1 MKKSYQKILFV
12 LGIPF
17 ILFIILV
24 LVGHSKTKNDS
35 DYYKSI
41 GLKLN
46 GKIEAVKELK
56 YGHDFGVIRID
67 LNYSNIIEYDKRNEL
82 KRYLG
87 VLKNGKADLV
97 FNSISSVKKGDSIAI
112 DIQNYKVFRN
122 GKLVEE
128 NIIGMPSDYIF
139 TPFNEIKSKI
149 NL

>member
-1 MKKSYQKILFV
+1 MKKNYQKILFV

-24 LVGHSKTKNDS
+24 FVGLNKTKNDVE
-35 DYYKSI
+35 YYKSI

-46 GKIEAVKELK
+46 GKIEAVEKLR
-56 YGHDFGVIRID
+56 YGHDYGVITID
-67 LNYSNIIEYDKRNEL
+67 LNYSNINEYDKRNEL

-87 VLKNGKADLV
+87 VIKNGKADLV
-97 FNSISSVKKGDSIAI
+97 FNSIGSVKKGDSIVI
-112 DIQNYKVFRN
+112 DIQNYKVFRS
-122 GKLVEE
+122 GKLIRE